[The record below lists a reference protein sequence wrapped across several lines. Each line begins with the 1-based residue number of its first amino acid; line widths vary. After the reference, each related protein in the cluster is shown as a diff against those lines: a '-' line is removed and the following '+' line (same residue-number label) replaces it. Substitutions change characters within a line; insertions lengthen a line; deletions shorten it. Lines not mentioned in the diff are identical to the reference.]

1 MPNIKS
7 AVERTEII
15 AKKTAANKMQKSK
28 IRTLLKKTGSAVA
41 DSAEN
46 AGDLSRQ
53 AQTVLDK
60 AAAKGFLHKNTAA
73 RKKSKLA
80 KALASSQKS

>member
-7 AVERTEII
+7 AIKRTKVS

-41 DSAEN
+41 ASADN
-46 AGDLSRQ
+46 AGELVRE

-60 AAAKGFLHKNTAA
+60 AAAKGYLHKNNVA
-73 RKKSKLA
+73 RKTSRLA
-80 KALASSQKS
+80 KGLAKK

>member
-7 AVERTEII
+7 AIKRTKVS

-41 DSAEN
+41 ASADN
-46 AGDLSRQ
+46 AGDLVRE

-60 AAAKGFLHKNTAA
+60 AAAKGYLHKRNVA
-73 RKKSKLA
+73 RKKSRLA
-80 KALASSQKS
+80 KGLSKI

>member
-7 AVERTEII
+7 AIKRTKII

-41 DSAEN
+41 ASAEN
-46 AGDLSRQ
+46 AGDLARQ
-53 AQTVLDK
+53 AQTALDK
-60 AAAKGFLHKNTAA
+60 AAAKGYLHKNNVA

-80 KALASSQKS
+80 KALASGQK